1 MLTVNLRGE
10 ILYKYDNQW
19 YVVHGIKGN
28 PFIERTVFD
37 TKTRRLVDEVK
48 AIPAELYGLIEL
60 IVKRYELSV

>member
-1 MLTVNLRGE
+1 MLTVNLSGE

-37 TKTRRLVDEVK
+37 TTTRRLVDEVK
-48 AIPAELYGLIEL
+48 ALPAELYDLIEL
-60 IVKRYELSV
+60 IIKRYGLAV